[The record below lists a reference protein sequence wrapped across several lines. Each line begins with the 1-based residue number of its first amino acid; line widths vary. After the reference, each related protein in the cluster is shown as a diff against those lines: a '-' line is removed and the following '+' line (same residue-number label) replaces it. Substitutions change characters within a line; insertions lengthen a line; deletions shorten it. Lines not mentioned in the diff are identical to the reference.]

1 LGVETRLLQ
10 LGAAEGD
17 AVLIGDPD
25 DAVVFDFRP
34 GVDAGVEM
42 LGRRG
47 EDQRFEESRPAARRR
62 RDIDEAMDDRGEGEA
77 RADVA
82 RRIDASRRQTGPISY
97 EIGSEDD
104 PDRPESD
111 G

>member
-1 LGVETRLLQ
+1 
-10 LGAAEGD
+10 
-17 AVLIGDPD
+17 
-25 DAVVFDFRP
+25 
-34 GVDAGVEM
+34 M

-62 RDIDEAMDDRGEGEA
+62 REIDEAMDDRAEGEA

-82 RRIDASRRQTGPISY
+82 RRIDAGRRPSGPISY

-104 PDRPESD
+104 PDRRD
-111 G
+111 GDG